1 MNHLLPAV
9 MFCLLAAQPAIT
21 AELTAFDPFLGMW
34 AGSGTLWGKPAAI
47 QLQWK
52 RTPVG
57 KFVSLDFEVSDP
69 DSRKSLFAGH
79 AMYPAGQG
87 TWHDTNG
94 AVYSI
99 TWKADGDNIVV
110 EWGQPGVPIG
120 KSVYSVR
127 TGGEVEIADFVR
139 NKAGSWREF
148 AHYVA

>member
-1 MNHLLPAV
+1 MKPFCPPSCSACWPPSPPSPPNLP
-9 MFCLLAAQPAIT
+9 P
-21 AELTAFDPFLGMW
+21 LTHSSVCGL
-34 AGSGTLWGKPAAI
+34 GSGTLWGKPAAI

-52 RTPVG
+52 RTLAG

-99 TWKADGDNIVV
+99 TWTADGDNIVV

-127 TGGEVEIADFVR
+127 TGGEVEITDFVR
-139 NKAGSWREF
+139 NKDGSWREF